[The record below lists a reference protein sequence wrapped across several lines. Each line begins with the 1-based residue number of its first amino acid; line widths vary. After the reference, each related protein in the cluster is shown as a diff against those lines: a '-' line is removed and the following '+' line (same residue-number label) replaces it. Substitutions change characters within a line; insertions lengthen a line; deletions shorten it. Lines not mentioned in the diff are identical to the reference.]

1 MTERFADSSVPDL
14 AKAADAAPP
23 PAGSAYVVDVEGEE
37 AFKAVVAQSAT
48 VPVVIDLWATWCEPC
63 KQLSPILERLV
74 GEYGGRLMLAKVDV
88 DKNPQ
93 IAAAFQVQS
102 VPTVVAVVQ
111 GQPVPLFN
119 GALPAEAVKQFFD
132 ELLKAAA
139 TVGVTGTIDAAAP
152 AAPAAPPTPPLHQ
165 EGYDALERGDLGAAK
180 AAFAKALAE
189 APADAVAKAALAQV
203 ELLERLD
210 AAGDA
215 GARADAQGATLED
228 TLAAADAEVASGNSA
243 QGFNRLLSA
252 MAKAA
257 PEDRETLRLR
267 LLDLFEVAG
276 PDDPAVAQARR
287 RLTSLLF

>member
-14 AKAADAAPP
+14 AKQHAADAAGA
-23 PAGSAYVVDVEGEE
+23 PAGTPYVVDVDGEE
-37 AFKAVVAQSAT
+37 AFKAVVNQSAS

-63 KQLSPILERLV
+63 KQLSPVLAELAA
-74 GEYGGRLMLAKVDV
+74 EYGGRLLVAKVDV

-102 VPTVVAVVQ
+102 VPSVVALVQ

-119 GALPAEAVKQFFD
+119 GAIPAANVRQYFD

-139 TVGVTGTIDAAAP
+139 TVGVTGQIDAAAP
-152 AAPAAPPTPPLHQ
+152 TAPPVPPLHQ
-165 EGYDALERGDLGAAK
+165 EGYDALERGDLAAAK

-189 APADAVAKAALAQV
+189 APADGSAKAALAQV

-210 AAGDA
+210 AADA
-215 GARADAQGATLED
+215 AASADGSGSALEE
-228 TLAAADAEVASGNSA
+228 TMTAADAEVAAGDTA

-252 MAKAA
+252 MVQAD
-257 PEDRETLRLR
+257 PEDKETLRRR
-267 LLDLFEVAG
+267 LLSLFDVAG

-287 RLTSLLF
+287 RLASLLF